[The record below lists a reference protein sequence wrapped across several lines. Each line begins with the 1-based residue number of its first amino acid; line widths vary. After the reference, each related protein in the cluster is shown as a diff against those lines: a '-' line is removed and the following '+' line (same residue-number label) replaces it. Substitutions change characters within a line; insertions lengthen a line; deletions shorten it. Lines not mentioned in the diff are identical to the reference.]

1 MISMF
6 IIRYSP
12 CPLSACSNKFK
23 VNELGDGQSWKLQ
36 EKSTRTL
43 GLQREGTNGMIQ
55 QDSLGIMAM
64 MRSTA
69 VIIDSEVK

>member
-12 CPLSACSNKFK
+12 CPLSACNNKLKSMSSETVK
-23 VNELGDGQSWKLQ
+23 VGSCKKNQREH
-36 EKSTRTL
+36 
-43 GLQREGTNGMIQ
+43 QREGTNGMIQ
-55 QDSLGIMAM
+55 QDSLGIMAT

>member
-36 EKSTRTL
+36 EKSART
-43 GLQREGTNGMIQ
+43 LQREGTNGMIQ